1 MDAELPIF
9 SDRTMSDVLQ
19 ASLWARRATSWLIA
33 AFSGVALL
41 LAVAGLYGVI
51 SYAVRQRTQEISLR
65 MALGARAEQVRRGV
79 VREGLVVV
87 GVGAA
92 VGLVAALGMARLVAG
107 LLVEVSATEPAVYVF
122 VTLLLVVVAAAA
134 NYVPAHRAAATD
146 PMMALRSE

>member
-1 MDAELPIF
+1 
-9 SDRTMSDVLQ
+9 
-19 ASLWARRATSWLIA
+19 
-33 AFSGVALL
+33 
-41 LAVAGLYGVI
+41 
-51 SYAVRQRTQEISLR
+51 
-65 MALGARAEQVRRGV
+65 